1 MIERPPPL
9 GAVLAA
15 VGAPAETAR
24 TALESHA
31 ERSPWYVRLLVGGVA
46 WLAALTVLGYVATTG
61 LIDEDAYAP
70 WGAVAAAVAIG
81 LARWLPRDDAARGAG
96 AEFGAQIA
104 LVLSLVAR
112 LLILIGLGDWTD
124 GNWML
129 IGTALALLE
138 SLLLGLYPDGLQRFV
153 AAGLGGVWLLLSL
166 GDVDNTLT
174 AAVLRDAT
182 TLAAAL
188 GAGAFWLARARLAA
202 GPRGDAVEPVGYG
215 LAAFVLAACLEDTIG
230 VFGLAPPGLRWL
242 ATAGMA
248 SGLLAVLWTVRSR
261 LGRPEIDASAAVLGV
276 IVVAVAG
283 ATWAEP
289 GIVAALGVLVLAFA
303 ARDAVLYGLGVVGLA
318 ATLWHY
324 FYGMRATMLEKSA
337 LLVAAGLLLLGGRW
351 LWRVAVARSGDDD
364 GTGASAAAAEG
375 PT

>member
-1 MIERPPPL
+1 M
-9 GAVLAA
+9 
-15 VGAPAETAR
+15 
-24 TALESHA
+24 
-31 ERSPWYVRLLVGGVA
+31 
-46 WLAALTVLGYVATTG
+46 
-61 LIDEDAYAP
+61 
-70 WGAVAAAVAIG
+70 
-81 LARWLPRDDAARGAG
+81 
-96 AEFGAQIA
+96 
-104 LVLSLVAR
+104 
-112 LLILIGLGDWTD
+112 ILIGLGDWTD

-129 IGTALALLE
+129 IGPALALLE

-153 AAGLGGVWLLLSL
+153 AAGLGGVWLLIAL
-166 GDVDNTLT
+166 GDVDNALT

-188 GAGAFWLARARLAA
+188 GAGAIWLARARLAA

-230 VFGLAPPGLRWL
+230 LFGLFGPAPPGLRWL

-248 SGLLAVLWTVRSR
+248 AGLLVVLWTVRAR
-261 LGRPEIDASAAVLGV
+261 LGRPEIDASTAVLGV

-283 ATWAEP
+283 ATWTEP

-324 FYGMRATMLEKSA
+324 FYGLSATMLEKSA

-351 LWRVAVARSGDDD
+351 LWRLAGARGGDDD
-364 GTGASAAAAEG
+364 AAGVPAAG
-375 PT
+375 GSS